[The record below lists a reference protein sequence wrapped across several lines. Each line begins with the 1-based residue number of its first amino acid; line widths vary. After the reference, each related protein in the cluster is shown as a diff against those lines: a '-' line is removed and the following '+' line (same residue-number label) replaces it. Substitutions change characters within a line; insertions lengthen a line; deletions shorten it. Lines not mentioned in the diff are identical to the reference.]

1 MGIFKKKADEKKSVD
16 ANAFRKEI
24 REYWYENPQL
34 VDQFIAQRGNDLT
47 EEQKNILLSWKHAI
61 HGQFIC
67 LKYYKNY
74 AIFGSAKEDSTQY
87 YAVLGIFDD
96 FNELLPFDPPYLINV
111 GIMPYKN
118 VIIWDGLIQHYP
130 VIMGSNIKKSFNDEY
145 QKCKREK
152 KIITN
157 LL

>member
-1 MGIFKKKADEKKSVD
+1 MKWSENSNKRVLPENEAKQVFDLFDKIDTFVGEASGIFKKKADEKKSVD

-87 YAVLGIFDD
+87 YWRCWVSLMILM
-96 FNELLPFDPPYLINV
+96 NYYHSIRPI
-111 GIMPYKN
+111 
-118 VIIWDGLIQHYP
+118 
-130 VIMGSNIKKSFNDEY
+130 
-145 QKCKREK
+145 
-152 KIITN
+152 
-157 LL
+157 